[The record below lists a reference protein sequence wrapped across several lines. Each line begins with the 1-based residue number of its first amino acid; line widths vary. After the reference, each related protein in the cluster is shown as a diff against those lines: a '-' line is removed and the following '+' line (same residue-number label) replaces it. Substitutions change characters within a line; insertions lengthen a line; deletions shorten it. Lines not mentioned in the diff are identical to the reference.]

1 MLVENFYQSPEFLEK
16 LQAVAKKNP
25 DLPVS
30 MIEDILIGLD
40 QVSANQTTIY
50 PFESDLTWSYCW
62 G

>member
-1 MLVENFYQSPEFLEK
+1 MLVEDFYQSPQFIEK

-40 QVSANQTTIY
+40 QVSANQTITY
-50 PFESDLTWSYCW
+50 HFESDLT
-62 G
+62 

>member
-1 MLVENFYQSPEFLEK
+1 VLVENFYQSPEFLEK

-50 PFESDLTWSYCW
+50 PFESDLT
-62 G
+62 